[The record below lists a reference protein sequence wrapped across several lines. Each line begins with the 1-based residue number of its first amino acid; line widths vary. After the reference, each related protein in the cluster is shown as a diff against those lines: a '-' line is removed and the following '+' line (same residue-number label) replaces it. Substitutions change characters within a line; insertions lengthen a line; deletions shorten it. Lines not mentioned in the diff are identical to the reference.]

1 MNFLG
6 TSSFAACVA
15 VILIEEC
22 MKFQEWVM
30 KTVAQPGM
38 SKLTVLIDQA
48 NEKLEPK
55 YLELKAKW
63 EPFYAA
69 VRLSSTW
76 LCDFASV
83 LIPKLTIDEFVETS
97 KVYIEKAKLRSI
109 EYYKNAEQLL
119 LNLAERS
126 KPYVDASAERCCALT
141 DVAKRMNGI
150 FRMKAPHPMNGTN
163 VAAAGQDLKAA
174 RLEQLSHEVLVSLLA
189 EACIQS
195 DHMRRAAYRA
205 LAHHDLVHDPMP
217 QSPAAGGTPPGSQE
231 KAATPIAKAEARVAE
246 LEEQLRQAQMQA
258 EHSPAPAAPPTLP
271 PQPTPLAHSQI
282 RTYMLRAKPS
292 IRPDLPL
299 DDALDLF
306 IEDDALD
313 LLRSVLPTA
322 STLDLRKLIHEAGG
336 STSKVYH
343 EVCTPSPA
351 VLVNVDEDEDEDLED
366 VVFDLW
372 DVTPRPPPP
381 PPRHVRGGLA
391 AAEPEKDAASPDAK
405 EPTDTPTSP
414 SSRNLGK
421 EIGQA
426 MSLVFVEAPM
436 ALFKSSAELID
447 GISGASQPATLDMT
461 LDELIERRAA
471 LTKAKEAGLSC
482 GAAWAAGYSCAD
494 AKAVGYD
501 LIDAKA
507 AGWTTEELLNAGYI
521 NQALAMR
528 LDAANKQEP
537 AGEPVANLKDAQK
550 GDKKKARKKSLKP

>member
-1 MNFLG
+1 MNVQG
-6 TSSFAACVA
+6 TSSFAACIV
-15 VILIEEC
+15 VLLIEEW
-22 MKFQEWVM
+22 MNFQEWAM

-48 NEKLEPK
+48 NVKLEPK

-63 EPFYAA
+63 DLFYAA

-83 LIPKLTIDEFVETS
+83 LTPKLTTDEFVETC
-97 KVYIEKAKLRSI
+97 KVYIEEAKIRSI
-109 EYYKNAEQLL
+109 EYFKNVELPL

-126 KPYVDASAERCCALT
+126 KPYVDAAAERCCALT

-150 FRMKAPHPMNGTN
+150 FRMKAQHPMNRTY
-163 VAAAGQDLKAA
+163 VAAGQDQDVA
-174 RLEQLSHEVLVSLLA
+174 RLERLSHEVLVSLLA
-189 EACIQS
+189 EACAES

-205 LAHHDLVHDPMP
+205 LAHHDLMHDPMP
-217 QSPAAGGTPPGSQE
+217 HSAGGTPASQE
-231 KAATPIAKAEARVAE
+231 KAAVPIAKAEARVAE

-258 EHSPAPAAPPTLP
+258 AHSPSPAAPPTLP
-271 PQPTPLAHSQI
+271 PQLTPLAHSQI
-282 RTYMLRAKPS
+282 RKYMLRAKPS
-292 IRPDLPL
+292 IQPDLPL
-299 DDALDLF
+299 EDALDLF
-306 IEDDALD
+306 TEDDALD

-322 STLDLRKLIHEAGG
+322 STLDLRTLIHEAGG
-336 STSKVYH
+336 STSKAYH
-343 EVCTPSPA
+343 EVCTPTPA
-351 VLVNVDEDEDEDLED
+351 VLVNVDEDEDLED

-372 DVTPRPPPP
+372 DVTPRPPSP
-381 PPRHVRGGLA
+381 PPRHLRGGLST
-391 AAEPEKDAASPDAK
+391 AEPEKDAASPEDAI
-405 EPTDTPTSP
+405 EPLDAPTSP
-414 SSRNLGK
+414 SSRNIGK

-447 GISGASQPATLDMT
+447 GISGASQPATLDK
-461 LDELIERRAA
+461 LIERRAA
-471 LTKAKEAGLSC
+471 LAKAKEAGLSC

-501 LIDAKA
+501 LMDAKA

-537 AGEPVANLKDAQK
+537 AGQPAANLKEAKK
-550 GDKKKARKKSLKP
+550 GDKKKAHKKSPKP